1 MALRNLISI
10 FKICLVCVLFLQTG
24 LIVDAQKTTKSQRKS
39 VGVGRD
45 TLFVSI
51 SRNERVDIKRTITGN
66 TKKVVGK
73 KVLEY
78 RSYRIEFKNPR
89 KVSLKLKVEDL
100 FPHSKDGLVEVEI
113 LESSDA
119 EIDFTHG
126 RLGWSFRLK
135 PNEKKNLEV
144 KYNVTYPK
152 NKIILG
158 IENVLQIQANIRK
171 TV

>member
-1 MALRNLISI
+1 MALRNFILI
-10 FKICLVCVLFLQTG
+10 FKVYLVCIVFVQTEPT
-24 LIVDAQKTTKSQRKS
+24 VDAQKSYKIQKKPS
-39 VGVGRD
+39 GVGRD

-51 SRNERVDIKRTITGN
+51 SRNEKVDIKRTITGN
-66 TKKVVGK
+66 TKRIVGK

-78 RSYRIEFKNPR
+78 RAYRIEFKNP
-89 KVSLKLKVEDL
+89 KKSSLRLKVEDL
-100 FPHSKDGLVEVEI
+100 FPHAKDGLVEVEI

-119 EIDFTHG
+119 EIDFTRG
-126 RLGWSFRLK
+126 RLAWSFRLK

>member
-1 MALRNLISI
+1 MTLRNIILI
-10 FKICLVCVLFLQTG
+10 FKTFLVCVLFLQTG
-24 LIVDAQKTTKSQRKS
+24 LIVDAQKATKAQRKS
-39 VGVGRD
+39 AGVGRD
-45 TLFVSI
+45 TLFVRI
-51 SRNERVDIKRTITGN
+51 SRNEKVDIKRTITGN
-66 TKKVVGK
+66 TKKIVGK
-73 KVLEY
+73 KVIEY
-78 RSYRIEFKNPR
+78 RAYRIEFRNPK
-89 KVSLKLKVEDL
+89 KVSLRLDVEDL
-100 FPHSKDGLVEVEI
+100 FPQSKDGSVEVEI

-126 RLGWSFRLK
+126 RLAWNFRLK
-135 PNEKKNLEV
+135 PNEKKNLDV